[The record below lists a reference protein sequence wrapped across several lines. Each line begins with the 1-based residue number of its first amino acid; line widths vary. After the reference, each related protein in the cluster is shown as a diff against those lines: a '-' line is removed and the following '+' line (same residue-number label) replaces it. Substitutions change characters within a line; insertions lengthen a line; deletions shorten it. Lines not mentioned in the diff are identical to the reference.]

1 MTFALTFAAVVTAV
15 GLVIAAC
22 SVAALAID
30 GREGRNNG

>member
-22 SVAALAID
+22 CAASLVID
-30 GREGRNNG
+30 GKEAKP

>member
-22 SVAALAID
+22 CLASLAID
-30 GREGRNNG
+30 EREAEE

>member
-22 SVAALAID
+22 CLASLVID
-30 GREGRNNG
+30 GREVKR